1 MISMLTKASS
11 RKRGDVTARKRDD
24 DNPPKTNSPDSP
36 RPRGRRPKIDTLLAE
51 AAKGGKT
58 VTSITLPDGTKLT
71 FGEGEQTSSSSN
83 PWLEE
88 LKKQQ

>member
-1 MISMLTKASS
+1 MISMLTKGSP
-11 RKRGDVTARKRDD
+11 RKRGDVPAHKRDD
-24 DNPPKTNSPDSP
+24 DKPPNTDSPSSP
-36 RPRGRRPKIDTLLAE
+36 RPRGRRPRIDTLLAE
-51 AAKGGKT
+51 SAKGGKT

-88 LKKQQ
+88 LKKQ